1 VVPDGSAPGLLARS
15 RFFVGKPRAAGD
27 GARVSWRTESRH
39 SREWEELY
47 RDRWRHD
54 KIVRTTHGVNCT
66 GSCSWKVYVKD
77 GLVTWE
83 TQQTDYPSNG
93 PDVPEYEPRG
103 CPRGASFSWYMYSPI
118 RVRHPYV
125 RGALLKLYREE
136 LARTGDPVDAWA
148 AIVED
153 REKAGSYK
161 SQRGM
166 GGFLRSS
173 WDEVSEIIA
182 AAHVYTTKAYGPDR
196 IAGFSPIPAMSPVSY
211 SAGTRFLSLIGGVC
225 LSFYDWYADLPPA
238 SPQIWGDQTDVPESA
253 DWFNS
258 SYVMLWGSNVPQT
271 RTPDAHFMTEA
282 RYRGQK
288 VVVVSPD
295 YAGHT
300 KFADHWMNAE
310 PGTDAALAL
319 AMAHVIVKE
328 H

>member
-1 VVPDGSAPGLLARS
+1 
-15 RFFVGKPRAAGD
+15 
-27 GARVSWRTESRH
+27 
-39 SREWEELY
+39 
-47 RDRWRHD
+47 
-54 KIVRTTHGVNCT
+54 
-66 GSCSWKVYVKD
+66 
-77 GLVTWE
+77 
-83 TQQTDYPSNG
+83 
-93 PDVPEYEPRG
+93 
-103 CPRGASFSWYMYSPI
+103 M
-118 RVRHPYV
+118 

-136 LARTGDPVDAWA
+136 LERTRRSGRRVGGDRRGPGEGAL
-148 AIVED
+148 
-153 REKAGSYK
+153 YK

-182 AAHVYTTKAYGPDR
+182 AAHVRTTKAYGPDR
-196 IAGFSPIPAMSPVSY
+196 ITGFSPIPAMSQVSY
-211 SAGTRFLSLIGGVC
+211 SSGTRFLSLIGGVC
-225 LSFYDWYADLPPA
+225 LSFYDWYCDLPPA

-258 SYVMLWGSNVPQT
+258 SYVILWGSNIPQT

-328 H
+328 HYLEKQTPYFDAYAKKRTDLPFLVTLRERDGAYVTDRFLRAADLGESSQNAEWKTVVLDEVTGEPVVPNGSLGFRWGEEGEGEMEPRARRHEPAPVDAGRTRRARAPRSAAV